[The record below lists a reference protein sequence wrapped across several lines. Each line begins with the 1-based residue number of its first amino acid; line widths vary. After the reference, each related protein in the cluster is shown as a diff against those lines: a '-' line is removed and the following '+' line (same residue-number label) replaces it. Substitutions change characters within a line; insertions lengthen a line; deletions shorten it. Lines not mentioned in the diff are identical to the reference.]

1 MITHGREYGLGTRI
15 GEGTERA
22 DVKAALH
29 VWIPSIAPSGMAFV
43 THDAIPGW
51 NGSLLVG
58 ALRGQL
64 LARLTLDGD
73 KVVAEERLLTG
84 LHARLR
90 DVREG
95 PDGVI
100 YLLDESNGR
109 ILRVVA
115 DK

>member
-1 MITHGREYGLGTRI
+1 
-15 GEGTERA
+15 
-22 DVKAALH
+22 
-29 VWIPSIAPSGMAFV
+29 MAFV

-115 DK
+115 DIRLQP